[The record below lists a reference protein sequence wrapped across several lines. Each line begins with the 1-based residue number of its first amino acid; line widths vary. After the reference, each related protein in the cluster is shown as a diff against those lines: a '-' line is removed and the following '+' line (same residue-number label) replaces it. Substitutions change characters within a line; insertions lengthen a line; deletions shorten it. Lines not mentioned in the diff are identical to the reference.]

1 MDMRTPPPEPRA
13 FRRGGELLG
22 TLDAEDA
29 ARLAGASGDVTL
41 LLDRNG
47 IVRDVAIGIADI
59 PDDGVAAWLDRPLEE
74 TVTPESRVK
83 IRQMLE
89 SVDGGDEARW
99 RQVNQ
104 MLGGDLQPGDGHGAG
119 EQMPVRYFALK
130 AGREG
135 AIVAVGR
142 DMRPEALLQQR
153 LLQAQQSMERD
164 YLRLRHAESRYR
176 LLFEVSREAVI
187 VIDTGSR
194 RIVEA
199 NPAAVALVTARDR
212 AGLSGQPFLSL
223 FPPGD
228 QDAAVALLAAA
239 GQGDDAGPTTLH
251 VGPLAVQ
258 ATVSASLFRQ
268 ERTTLC
274 LLRLSPMATGA
285 PEDSAQA
292 RTLQTVLERMPDGF
306 VLTDQKFRIL
316 AANGAFL
323 DLAEAISREQLAG
336 LPLERFLG
344 RPGIDLGLLES
355 QLREHG
361 AVRNFTTLV
370 RGRLGAEEQVEVS
383 AVSVPHEGET
393 VFGFAIRATAR
404 RLLEVPQEDLA
415 VPRSVEQ
422 LTELVGRVS
431 LKEIVR
437 ESTDLIERLCIEAA
451 LNFTSNNRASAAEML
466 GLSRQSLYSKLR
478 RHGLGN
484 LAIDFD

>member
-1 MDMRTPPPEPRA
+1 MPTPPPEPRT
-13 FRRGGELLG
+13 FRRGGTLLG
-22 TLDAEDA
+22 ALDAEET
-29 ARLAGASGDVTL
+29 ARLAGAAGDVAL
-41 LLDRNG
+41 VLDPDG
-47 IVRDVAIGIADI
+47 IIRDVAVGISDI

-74 TVTPESRVK
+74 TVTPESRAKV
-83 IRQMLE
+83 RQLLQG
-89 SVDGGDEARW
+89 VDDDSEARW

-104 MLGGDLQPGDGHGAG
+104 ILSVGSEPGGTAGA
-119 EQMPVRYFALK
+119 EQMPVRYLALK

-135 AIVAVGR
+135 AILAVGR
-142 DMRPEALLQQR
+142 DMRPEAMLQQR

-164 YLRLRHAESRYR
+164 YLRLRQAESRYR
-176 LLFEVSREAVI
+176 LLFEVSREAVL

-199 NPAAVALVTARDR
+199 NPAAAALVTARDR

-228 QDAAVALLAAA
+228 QDAAVALLATA
-239 GQGDDAGPTTLH
+239 GQGDQARSATLH
-251 VGPLAVQ
+251 VGPQAVQ

-268 ERTTLC
+268 DRTTLC
-274 LLRLSPMATGA
+274 LLRLTPLATGTA
-285 PEDSAQA
+285 DDTAQA

-306 VLTDQKFRIL
+306 VLADRRFRIL
-316 AANGAFL
+316 AANSAFL
-323 DLAEAISREQLAG
+323 DLAEAASREQVAG
-336 LPLERFLG
+336 LPLENFLG
-344 RPGIDLGLLES
+344 RPGIDLGLLET

-361 AVRNFTTLV
+361 AVRNFATQV
-370 RGRLGAEEQVEVS
+370 RGRLGAEEQVEIS
-383 AVSVPHEGET
+383 AVAVPHEGET
-393 VFGFAIRATAR
+393 VFGFAVRATGR
-404 RLLEVPQEDLA
+404 RLLEAPAEDLA